1 MIKNLNLIFKKKT
14 VYKIIFNFLVFF
26 IIIVFT
32 YFSIPYFFNYSSQLI
47 EENFKTNNDINIKN
61 ISKINYKAFPNP
73 RLEVHGS
80 NLYLKEN
87 ILEID
92 GSEIVIILNPSKILN
107 NKKLYYS
114 KIIIKGGSTKIK
126 TNNINKLSNYFKKKK
141 LKIFLKK
148 NNLIFIR
155 NKKSLFEINNSIV
168 EIRPSNNRKQL
179 RVNGIFLNHKIT
191 FLLKSQL
198 ENGNNII
205 IKIPELDILSRIF
218 LTNKDSLSFF
228 NGFVNLQVLNNFF
241 KFNFTKEK
249 NIKINEGFV
258 RNNIINSSFEG
269 EVTINPN
276 FLLNLTF
283 EPTVL
288 NMEKLLPI
296 IQKKYFSDNVDI
308 ELIKKINGSF
318 IFKRMTQGVVTFKN
332 GEILFSNFQSGS
344 NDSLFFNARISE
356 FGKKG
361 KIYFDVLK
369 TIQYR
374 KSSPKELKISGF
386 IHPSSSKIF
395 FEQLLF
401 DEKDYTQED
410 VKILQKNFNNEVIQ
424 KSLSNIF
431 NYSKL
436 NNFFNNFKD

>member
-1 MIKNLNLIFKKKT
+1 MIKNLNLILKKKT
-14 VYKIIFNFLVFF
+14 IYKIIFNFLVFF

-61 ISKINYKAFPNP
+61 ISKINYKAFPTP
-73 RLEVHGS
+73 RIEVYGS

-114 KIIIKGGSTKIK
+114 KILIKGGSTKIK

-141 LKIFLKK
+141 LKIFLIK
-148 NNLIFIR
+148 NNLFFIR

-218 LTNKDSLSFF
+218 LTNKDNLSFF
-228 NGFVNLQVLNNFF
+228 NGFVNLEVLNNFF

-288 NMEKLLPI
+288 NIKKLLPI

-332 GEILFSNFQSGS
+332 GEILFSNFYSGS
-344 NDSLFFNARISE
+344 NNSLFFNARISE

-369 TIQYR
+369 TIQHR

-401 DEKDYTQED
+401 NEKDYTQED
-410 VKILQKNFNNEVIQ
+410 VKVLQKNFNNEVIQ

-431 NYSKL
+431 NQSKL

>member
-14 VYKIIFNFLVFF
+14 IYKIIFNFLVFF

-401 DEKDYTQED
+401 NEKDYTQED
-410 VKILQKNFNNEVIQ
+410 VKVLQKNFNNEVIQ

>member
-1 MIKNLNLIFKKKT
+1 M
-14 VYKIIFNFLVFF
+14 
-26 IIIVFT
+26 
-32 YFSIPYFFNYSSQLI
+32 
-47 EENFKTNNDINIKN
+47 
-61 ISKINYKAFPNP
+61 
-73 RLEVHGS
+73 
-80 NLYLKEN
+80 
-87 ILEID
+87 
-92 GSEIVIILNPSKILN
+92 
-107 NKKLYYS
+107 
-114 KIIIKGGSTKIK
+114 
-126 TNNINKLSNYFKKKK
+126 
-141 LKIFLKK
+141 
-148 NNLIFIR
+148 
-155 NKKSLFEINNSIV
+155 
-168 EIRPSNNRKQL
+168 
-179 RVNGIFLNHKIT
+179 
-191 FLLKSQL
+191 
-198 ENGNNII
+198 
-205 IKIPELDILSRIF
+205 
-218 LTNKDSLSFF
+218 
-228 NGFVNLQVLNNFF
+228 
-241 KFNFTKEK
+241 
-249 NIKINEGFV
+249 
-258 RNNIINSSFEG
+258 
-269 EVTINPN
+269 TINPN

-288 NMEKLLPI
+288 NIKKLLPI

-332 GEILFSNFQSGS
+332 GEILFSNFYSGS
-344 NDSLFFNARISE
+344 NNSLFFNARISE

-369 TIQYR
+369 TIQHR

-431 NYSKL
+431 NQSKL

>member
-14 VYKIIFNFLVFF
+14 IYKIIFNFLVFF

-168 EIRPSNNRKQL
+168 EIRPSNNQKRL

-401 DEKDYTQED
+401 NEKDYTQED
-410 VKILQKNFNNEVIQ
+410 VKVLQKNFNNEVIQ

-436 NNFFNNFKD
+436 NNFFNNFKN

>member
-32 YFSIPYFFNYSSQLI
+32 YFSIPYFFNHSPQLI

-424 KSLSNIF
+424 KSLSIIF
-431 NYSKL
+431 NQSKL

>member
-1 MIKNLNLIFKKKT
+1 M
-14 VYKIIFNFLVFF
+14 Y
-26 IIIVFT
+26 
-32 YFSIPYFFNYSSQLI
+32 
-47 EENFKTNNDINIKN
+47 
-61 ISKINYKAFPNP
+61 
-73 RLEVHGS
+73 GS

-114 KIIIKGGSTKIK
+114 KILIKGGSTKIK

-205 IKIPELDILSRIF
+205 IKIPELDILSKIF
-218 LTNKDSLSFF
+218 LTNKDNLSFF
-228 NGFVNLQVLNNFF
+228 NGFVNLEVLNNFF
-241 KFNFTKEK
+241 KFNFIKEK
-249 NIKINEGFV
+249 NIKINDGFV

-288 NMEKLLPI
+288 NIKKLLPI

-318 IFKRMTQGVVTFKN
+318 IFKRMTQGVITFRN
-332 GEILFSNFQSGS
+332 GEILFSNFHSGS
-344 NDSLFFNARISE
+344 NNSLFFNARISE

-431 NYSKL
+431 NHSKL